1 MEKITLNEY
10 LKQGSVVENLKNFVG
25 VTPENTMGLMTPE
38 RLAAVAGGKMPLAS
52 ATTNGLLHRRYSESF
67 ITLRKNEV
75 ALIHSTKA
83 EEWDATSMFLYLC
96 SDVPTTI
103 LSVVLRSGFTNNIC
117 RIDSIQKGGHLGSAL
132 FFKEVNRNHIVN
144 FYIQNKSEY
153 NLTIIK
159 KNIFNF
165 NEVYTDIQKSSVDV
179 SGMEKV
185 NVI

>member
-1 MEKITLNEY
+1 
-10 LKQGSVVENLKNFVG
+10 
-25 VTPENTMGLMTPE
+25 
-38 RLAAVAGGKMPLAS
+38 MPLAS

-96 SDVPTTI
+96 SDVPATI
-103 LSVVLRSGFTNNIC
+103 LSVVLRSGFTNNRCSIN
-117 RIDSIQKGGHLGSAL
+117 SIQKGEHLGLAL

>member
-1 MEKITLNEY
+1 M
-10 LKQGSVVENLKNFVG
+10 
-25 VTPENTMGLMTPE
+25 
-38 RLAAVAGGKMPLAS
+38 AGGKIPLAS
-52 ATTNGLLHRRYSESF
+52 ATTNGLLHRRYSESL